1 MRILEDELELVE
13 QARGG
18 NLRAFH
24 ALYEAYAAPLYAF
37 ILRMT
42 HSRADAEDLL
52 QNTFVKAYRNLAR
65 FRGDSHFST
74 WLFSIAKNETV
85 SFLRQHKRRN
95 GKQLSLNDVLTPGL
109 SLPNGEDPEENVL
122 HNETEAVLQQAVSH
136 LPEKYRAA
144 FLLGVVE
151 GLPYEEVGKIL
162 KCTVPN
168 VKSRIFRARAK
179 LAQWLQKHYPE
190 FAALATGSSRKRERT
205 A

>member
-1 MRILEDELELVE
+1 MRILEDELKLVE

-24 ALYEAYAAPLYAF
+24 TLYEAYAAPLYAF

-42 HSRADAEDLL
+42 RSREDAEDLL
-52 QNTFVKAYRNLAR
+52 QNTFVKAYRNLSR

-95 GKQLSLNDVLTPGL
+95 GKELSLNDVSTPAL
-109 SLPNGEDPEENVL
+109 SLPDDEDPEVDVL
-122 HNETEAVLQQAVSH
+122 NSETEAVLHQAVSH

-179 LAQWLQKHYPE
+179 LAKWLRKHYPE
-190 FAALATGSSRKRERT
+190 FAALVPERSKKQE